1 MKLVVASMNR
11 DKLEELR
18 ELLAGPGLELLSLC
32 DVPGAKAP
40 EETGATLLDNARIK
54 ARAAMAV
61 SGLPAVADDT
71 GLEVDALDGAPG
83 VRTARFA
90 GPDADAARN
99 TAHLLER
106 LALVEPVLRAARFR
120 TVCVAAFPDGRELV
134 AEGVLEGWIA
144 GQPRGSNG
152 FGYDPVFELPDR
164 SRTLAELLTHE
175 KQAMSHRARAIA
187 ALRDALRAAL
197 GAVTPR

>member
-11 DKLEELR
+11 DKLGELR
-18 ELLAGPGLELLSLC
+18 ELLAWPGIELTSLC
-32 DVPGAKAP
+32 DVPGASAP
-40 EETGATLLDNARIK
+40 EETGSTLLGNARIK
-54 ARAAMAV
+54 ALAAVALTGRV
-61 SGLPAVADDT
+61 AVADDT

-90 GPDADAARN
+90 GPGATYERN
-99 TAHLLER
+99 VVHLLSL
-106 LALVEPVLRAARFR
+106 LADVPAAQRQARFR

-144 GQPRGSNG
+144 GAPRGAHG

-164 SRTLAELLTHE
+164 SRTLAELLPAE
-175 KQAMSHRARAIA
+175 KHALSHRAMAVRALKERLSVILGFA
-187 ALRDALRAAL
+187 A
-197 GAVTPR
+197 TS